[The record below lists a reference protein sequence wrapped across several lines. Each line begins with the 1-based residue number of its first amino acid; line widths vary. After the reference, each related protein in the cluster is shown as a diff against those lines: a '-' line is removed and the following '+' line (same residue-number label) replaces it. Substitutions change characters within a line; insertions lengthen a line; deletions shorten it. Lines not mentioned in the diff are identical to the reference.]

1 MRAPEAVS
9 RLAINI
15 QRKLAMGIAFRQTEI
30 NIKIAKKQGKE
41 ISKLLQDKGWIAEDM
56 PLDAAMAAIGWHGK
70 YQKTLLIID
79 EIDVDKITKQVSEQF
94 EVLAS
99 FVRDGSF
106 VRFESEESSK
116 DYALCVFE
124 GGKAHGYGWLGTH
137 EKTAVVAAI
146 GTVPSG
152 PWNEYIHDESPSRE
166 KLTDH
171 RYWAVVA
178 WKMAEYIQFIA
189 QSSNSFSAKDKEQAY
204 WIIRAGEAA
213 RTTLLGTRPLLVQ
226 DIQMYEKDVSQI
238 PRLIAS
244 DLHEVKLRWLK
255 GPRKKLA
262 ALDFDINAGEL
273 QALLRYRDTFAPTKE
288 FLVDGQEGVYQP
300 EVLEFLECLRDA
312 SWFQQ
317 LCKLAK
323 DGDKRTEVILE
334 FHGWMSDV
342 METADLKELLFK
354 LHWIASADKGSAAL
368 VPGVSSEEI
377 SSYMAGEIYN
387 AMQRISQLA
396 AIK

>member
-41 ISKLLQDKGWIAEDM
+41 ISKLLQDKGWITEDM

-94 EVLAS
+94 EALAS

-124 GGKAHGYGWLGTH
+124 GGKAHGYGWLGTR
-137 EKTAVVAAI
+137 EKTAVVTAI
-146 GTVPSG
+146 GAVPSG

-178 WKMAEYIQFIA
+178 WEMAENIQFIA
-189 QSSNSFSAKDKEQAY
+189 RSSTSFSAKDKDQSY
-204 WIIRAGEAA
+204 WIIRACEEAK
-213 RTTLLGTRPLLVQ
+213 TSLIGKRPLLVQ
-226 DIQMYEKDVSQI
+226 DIQMYEKGVSQV
-238 PRLIAS
+238 PQRIAS
-244 DLHEVKLRWLK
+244 DVHEVKLRWLK
-255 GPRKKLA
+255 VPRKKLA
-262 ALDFDINAGEL
+262 VLDFDINADEL
-273 QALLRYRDTFAPTKE
+273 QELLRYRDTFAPGKE

-300 EVLEFLECLRDA
+300 EVLEFLEYLRRA

-323 DGDKRTEVILE
+323 DGEKRMEVITE
-334 FHGWMSDV
+334 FHGLMSDV
-342 METADLKELLFK
+342 METADMKELLFN
-354 LHWIASADKGSAAL
+354 LHWSASAEKGSAAI
-368 VPGVSSEEI
+368 VPGVSSEVI

-396 AIK
+396 ATK

>member
-1 MRAPEAVS
+1 
-9 RLAINI
+9 
-15 QRKLAMGIAFRQTEI
+15 MGIAFRQTEI

-41 ISKLLQDKGWIAEDM
+41 ISKLLQDKGWITEDM

-94 EVLAS
+94 EALAS

-124 GGKAHGYGWLGTH
+124 GGRAHGYGWLGTR
-137 EKTAVVAAI
+137 EKTAVGTAI
-146 GTVPSG
+146 GAVPSG

-178 WKMAEYIQFIA
+178 LEMAENIQSIA
-189 QSSNSFSAKDKEQAY
+189 RNSKSFSAKDKDQSY
-204 WIIRAGEAA
+204 WIIRACEEAK
-213 RTTLLGTRPLLVQ
+213 TSLIGKRPLLVQ
-226 DIQMYEKDVSQI
+226 DIQMYEKNVSQI
-238 PRLIAS
+238 PQLIAS

-255 GPRKKLA
+255 WPRKKLA
-262 ALDFDINAGEL
+262 ALDFDINPDEL
-273 QALLRYRDTFAPTKE
+273 QALLRYRDTFAPGKE

-300 EVLEFLECLRDA
+300 EVLEFLEYLREA

-317 LCKLAK
+317 LCKLA
-323 DGDKRTEVILE
+323 DGEKRTEVILD

-342 METADLKELLFK
+342 MESADLKELLFR
-354 LHWIASADKGSAAL
+354 LHWNTSADKGSAAI
-368 VPGVSSEEI
+368 VPGASSEKI
-377 SSYMAGEIYN
+377 SSYIAGEIYN

-396 AIK
+396 ATK